1 MMARARNIAP
11 PSWKGWSIE
20 RRSGHSDGY
29 ECLRGNQRK
38 IDTTPDLQSCALGNS
53 SVARLLR
60 KARSLE
66 RSARGR
72 KGFQH
77 EIQQDE
83 RAAEAQRRTGEEA
96 AGHAGPTGPEASRRG
111 ARPQPGS
118 NPPRGRPAS
127 EEGRGRRARGRRL
140 SGFMEGAKLRLGG
153 LTLSLIHISEP

>member
-1 MMARARNIAP
+1 MSASAVTSARSIPPRIFNRAR
-11 PSWKGWSIE
+11 WE
-20 RRSGHSDGY
+20 
-29 ECLRGNQRK
+29 
-38 IDTTPDLQSCALGNS
+38 NS

-60 KARSLE
+60 KARRLE
-66 RSARGR
+66 RRARGR

-77 EIQQDE
+77 GIQQDE

-153 LTLSLIHISEP
+153 LTMKKKKTQARSRYGEKASEK